1 MYKLNIKALL
11 HYALGLRF
19 GKLKCSKWHKKRIA
33 YNPGIS
39 NVYFRAISVEN
50 TFLFTV
56 ISHVYTTE
64 NNKALHMFLE

>member
-1 MYKLNIKALL
+1 MRWGCVLVNSNVQN
-11 HYALGLRF
+11 GM
-19 GKLKCSKWHKKRIA
+19 KKRIA
-33 YNPGIS
+33 YNRGIS
-39 NVYFRAISVEN
+39 NVFFRAISVEN